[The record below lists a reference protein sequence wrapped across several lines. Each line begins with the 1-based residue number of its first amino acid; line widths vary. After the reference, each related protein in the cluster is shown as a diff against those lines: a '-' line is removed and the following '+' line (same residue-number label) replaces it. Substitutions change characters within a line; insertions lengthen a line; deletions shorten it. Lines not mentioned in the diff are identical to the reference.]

1 MFALLLTTN
10 IHSDTILVRT
20 NVLGERFVQE
30 VYMMRKMRI
39 ASKFRFT
46 IFMVIVLLTVFTAAS
61 TIAGFNTANSLSM
74 DQYRCVEIESG
85 DTLWSIAAEYA
96 PDNQDVRQV
105 VHDICETNDIQANDI
120 ASGQKILVPV
130 YN

>member
-1 MFALLLTTN
+1 MFVSLLTTN
-10 IHSDTILVRT
+10 MYSDIIAVRT
-20 NVLGERFVQE
+20 DVPNERFAQE

-46 IFMVIVLLTVFTAAS
+46 IFAVIVLLTVFTVFS
-61 TIAGFNTANSLSM
+61 TLAGFNTANSLSM
-74 DQYRCVEIESG
+74 DQYRCVEVESG

-96 PDNQDVRQV
+96 PDNKDVRQIV
-105 VHDICETNDIQANDI
+105 YDICETNDIQANDI

-130 YN
+130 YD